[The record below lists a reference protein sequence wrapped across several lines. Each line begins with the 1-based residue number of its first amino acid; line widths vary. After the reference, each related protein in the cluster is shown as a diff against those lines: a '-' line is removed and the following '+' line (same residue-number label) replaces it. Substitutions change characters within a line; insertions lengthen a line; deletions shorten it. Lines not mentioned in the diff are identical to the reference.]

1 MVVTAAS
8 VQDRNGAKGVLE
20 VLRHR
25 FTRMRLIWADGAYAG
40 DLAAQSSARHPGSW
54 PNGIKLGKA
63 KRGGYRKFRYLQ
75 FNNFAILTLFR
86 A

>member
-1 MVVTAAS
+1 METLVTKMG
-8 VQDRNGAKGVLE
+8 QE
-20 VLRHR
+20 
-25 FTRMRLIWADGAYAG
+25 
-40 DLAAQSSARHPGSW
+40 
-54 PNGIKLGKA
+54 PNGMKLGKA